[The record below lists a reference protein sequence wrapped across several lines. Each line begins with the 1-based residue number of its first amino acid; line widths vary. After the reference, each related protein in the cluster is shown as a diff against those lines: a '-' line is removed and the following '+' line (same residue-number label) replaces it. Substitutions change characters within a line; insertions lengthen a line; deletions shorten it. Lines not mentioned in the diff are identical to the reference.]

1 MPKPKNLNLKLFLA
15 TIFAVGRIHSI
26 GASAAN
32 QELDYQINNSHQT
45 IATGTI
51 DLPDELQNQTIIAK
65 KSGGRSGGGSF
76 KKRSS
81 GSKSRSSGSR
91 STTRSSSSSRNSTR
105 RSYDPTYNSSPTY
118 RDTPRQTRTY
128 THTGSRRSNSAPL
141 SWFGKLLIALI
152 VLLIVG
158 IPIFIVLFLI
168 FKAINNNSER
178 SGDRV
183 EQKVVRER
191 DNDRVTISQLQI
203 ALSPEAEDLQ
213 QKLSSLSLNADT
225 ETDAGLVQLMRES
238 ALILLRHE
246 PAWTHVLANSNSLN
260 INNAET
266 AFDKISFAERSK
278 FSSESLSNINGNLKT
293 TATVDDNDANYSAY
307 VVVTLILGTADDNP
321 LFFNIHTAM
330 QLKETL
336 LKLASMREDYLMKFE
351 ILWTPQRANEYLT
364 DDELLMEYT
373 NLIKLF

>member
-1 MPKPKNLNLKLFLA
+1 MPKPRNLNLKLFLA
-15 TIFAVGRIHSI
+15 TIFAVGGIHSI
-26 GASAAN
+26 GASTAS
-32 QELDYQINNSHQT
+32 QELDSHTNNSHQT
-45 IATGTI
+45 IATATKLG
-51 DLPDELQNQTIIAK
+51 LPDRLQNRTAIAK

-81 GSKSRSSGSR
+81 GSKSGSSGSR
-91 STTRSSSSSRNSTR
+91 STTRSSSGRNSTR
-105 RSYDPTYNSSPTY
+105 RNSNPSYNSSPTY
-118 RDTPRQTRTY
+118 RNTPRRTRTY
-128 THTGSRRSNSAPL
+128 TNAGSRRSNSEPL
-141 SWFGKLLIALI
+141 SWLGKLLITLI
-152 VLLIVG
+152 ILLIVG
-158 IPIFIVLFLI
+158 VPIFIVLFLI
-168 FKAINNNSER
+168 FKAINHNSDS
-178 SGDRV
+178 SGDRL

-203 ALSPEAEDLQ
+203 ALSPEAQNLQ
-213 QKLSSLSLNADT
+213 QELSSLSLNADT

-246 PAWTHVLANSNSLN
+246 PAWTHVLANSNSLD
-260 INNAET
+260 ISNAET

-293 TATVDDNDANYSAY
+293 KAAVDDNDANYPAY

-321 LFFNIHTAM
+321 LFFNIHTAT

-336 LKLASMREDYLMKFE
+336 LKLASMRADYLMKFE
-351 ILWTPQRANEYLT
+351 LLWTPQQVNEYLT